1 MKQDTRGLC
10 PRTAGRMVSA
20 GDGLGGLGY
29 PMSGEQGVPVRQSF
43 SVSAGSDR
51 RL

>member
-10 PRTAGRMVSA
+10 PRIAGGTVSA

-29 PMSGEQGVPVRQSF
+29 PMSGEQGVPVRQTF
-43 SVSAGSDR
+43 SVSAHSDR
-51 RL
+51 RF